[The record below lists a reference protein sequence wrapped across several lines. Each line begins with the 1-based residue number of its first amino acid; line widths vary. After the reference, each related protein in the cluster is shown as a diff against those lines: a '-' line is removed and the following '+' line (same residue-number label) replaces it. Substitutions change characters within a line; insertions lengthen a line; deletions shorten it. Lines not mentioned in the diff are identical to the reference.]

1 MVRGRLEPADYQP
14 RLKIECLLDK
24 NEEVSLQL
32 VRELAMLEPLG
43 CDNQPPLFAFKDA
56 VVHYPKAFGRDNNNL
71 RFYTDYGKYNY
82 HSIMWNGAV
91 DLACL
96 YNNAVVDLAFMPKLN
111 VWKDK
116 ESVNLQVVDFDQALQ
131 VYDYRNCNV
140 SKETVLKNILQTS
153 KKTVIY
159 VNNTDFAPG
168 SASMMTDVQ
177 VLAYGEQADATA
189 ENIIFYDFPQRE
201 IFINGAL
208 PVPDRSGKRL
218 LLLYTRAEAD
228 KQCAEL
234 EKLYPG
240 RSRLVHA
247 YKELACTLRQQA
259 VIDRADLLRSAT
271 DISEEALKVFEEL
284 DFIRDEHGKISFGSL
299 QKNDLQN
306 SPTFRGLQEEGRAA
320 FASCQRN
327 IQISPEEIIGLW
339 QGNRFNK

>member
-1 MVRGRLEPADYQP
+1 MEPADYQP

-56 VVHYPKAFGRDNNNL
+56 VVHYPKAFGRDNNHL

-82 HSIMWNGAV
+82 HSIMWNGAA

-168 SASMMTDVQ
+168 SVSIMPDVQ
-177 VLAYGEQADATA
+177 VLAYGEQAEATA
-189 ENIIFYDFPQRE
+189 ENIIFM
-201 IFINGAL
+201 IS
-208 PVPDRSGKRL
+208 RSGRYL
-218 LLLYTRAEAD
+218 
-228 KQCAEL
+228 
-234 EKLYPG
+234 
-240 RSRLVHA
+240 
-247 YKELACTLRQQA
+247 
-259 VIDRADLLRSAT
+259 
-271 DISEEALKVFEEL
+271 
-284 DFIRDEHGKISFGSL
+284 
-299 QKNDLQN
+299 
-306 SPTFRGLQEEGRAA
+306 
-320 FASCQRN
+320 
-327 IQISPEEIIGLW
+327 
-339 QGNRFNK
+339 

>member
-32 VRELAMLEPLG
+32 VRELTMLEPLG

-56 VVHYPKAFGRDNNNL
+56 VVHYPKAFGRDNNHL

-82 HSIMWNGAV
+82 HSIMWNGAA

-168 SASMMTDVQ
+168 SVSMMPDVQ
-177 VLAYGEQADATA
+177 VLAYGEQAEATA
-189 ENIIFYDFPQRE
+189 ENIIFMISAAGDIY
-201 IFINGAL
+201 
-208 PVPDRSGKRL
+208 KRCF
-218 LLLYTRAEAD
+218 A
-228 KQCAEL
+228 CA
-234 EKLYPG
+234 
-240 RSRLVHA
+240 
-247 YKELACTLRQQA
+247 
-259 VIDRADLLRSAT
+259 
-271 DISEEALKVFEEL
+271 
-284 DFIRDEHGKISFGSL
+284 
-299 QKNDLQN
+299 
-306 SPTFRGLQEEGRAA
+306 
-320 FASCQRN
+320 
-327 IQISPEEIIGLW
+327 
-339 QGNRFNK
+339 

>member
-1 MVRGRLEPADYQP
+1 M
-14 RLKIECLLDK
+14 
-24 NEEVSLQL
+24 
-32 VRELAMLEPLG
+32 
-43 CDNQPPLFAFKDA
+43 
-56 VVHYPKAFGRDNNNL
+56 HYPKAFGRDNNHL

-82 HSIMWNGAV
+82 HSIMWNGAA

-168 SASMMTDVQ
+168 SVSMMPDVQ

-208 PVPDRSGKRL
+208 PVPDRSG
-218 LLLYTRAEAD
+218 
-228 KQCAEL
+228 
-234 EKLYPG
+234 
-240 RSRLVHA
+240 
-247 YKELACTLRQQA
+247 
-259 VIDRADLLRSAT
+259 
-271 DISEEALKVFEEL
+271 
-284 DFIRDEHGKISFGSL
+284 
-299 QKNDLQN
+299 
-306 SPTFRGLQEEGRAA
+306 
-320 FASCQRN
+320 
-327 IQISPEEIIGLW
+327 
-339 QGNRFNK
+339 

>member
-56 VVHYPKAFGRDNNNL
+56 VVHYPKAFGRDNNHL
-71 RFYTDYGKYNY
+71 RFYTDYGNYNY
-82 HSIMWNGAV
+82 HSIMWNGAA

-168 SASMMTDVQ
+168 SASMMPG
-177 VLAYGEQADATA
+177 LA
-189 ENIIFYDFPQRE
+189 
-201 IFINGAL
+201 GA
-208 PVPDRSGKRL
+208 
-218 LLLYTRAEAD
+218 
-228 KQCAEL
+228 C
-234 EKLYPG
+234 
-240 RSRLVHA
+240 
-247 YKELACTLRQQA
+247 
-259 VIDRADLLRSAT
+259 
-271 DISEEALKVFEEL
+271 
-284 DFIRDEHGKISFGSL
+284 
-299 QKNDLQN
+299 
-306 SPTFRGLQEEGRAA
+306 
-320 FASCQRN
+320 
-327 IQISPEEIIGLW
+327 LW
-339 QGNRFNK
+339 